1 MYFPPFIT
9 ARMGQKIGRRP
20 QTQLCGA
27 ALIAVTQFPDLPF
40 SLLPIRPYTLICSEA
55 LYQSALGPPAYGYVE
70 VLGDPAAV
78 SYQTDLALSR
88 ISTGLAFSN
97 FRLQRQSWRQQ
108 LLLQLI
114 LALVLGLSRLMLVSL
129 LRYGLET
136 AQAQR
141 KAQTRSLLWRL
152 GAGRMNPRS
161 RRLAGRCGHR
171 PLRGGIINPRWESE
185 AVHRGLCMLR
195 CLPAGYGTRKEPFA
209 PCTHSP
215 LLCPRQLQRG
225 LSNSLPALRLR
236 SAGLLLQGE

>member
-1 MYFPPFIT
+1 
-9 ARMGQKIGRRP
+9 MGQKIGRRP
-20 QTQLCGA
+20 QTQLCGD

-88 ISTGLAFSN
+88 ISTGLTFSN

-108 LLLQLI
+108 LLLQLV
-114 LALVLGLSRLMLVSL
+114 LALVLGLSCLMLVSI
-129 LRYGLET
+129 LRYGLEN

-152 GAGRMNPRS
+152 GADRIKLRRAEALLDLRHAVSASLCAALALLAWEALEEAAALRS
-161 RRLAGRCGHR
+161 MA
-171 PLRGGIINPRWESE
+171 
-185 AVHRGLCMLR
+185 A
-195 CLPAGYGTRKEPFA
+195 YT
-209 PCTHSP
+209 
-215 LLCPRQLQRG
+215 
-225 LSNSLPALRLR
+225 SLPGPLPLVALQNLIRNTHWLCL
-236 SAGLLLQGE
+236 AALLAAYWLAALMRNLLAARTG

>member
-55 LYQSALGPPAYGYVE
+55 LYQAAMGPPAYGYVE

-88 ISTGLAFSN
+88 ISTGLTFSN

-114 LALVLGLSRLMLVSL
+114 LALVLGLSCLMLVSI
-129 LRYGLET
+129 LRYGLENRGGP
-136 AQAQR
+136 AQGPDPVA
-141 KAQTRSLLWRL
+141 AVA
-152 GAGRMNPRS
+152 AGRGPDQAPPRRGASGPPPRRVRLPLRRAGPSWPGRPWRRRRRSGPWRPIPAS
-161 RRLAGRCGHR
+161 RGRC
-171 PLRGGIINPRWESE
+171 PWW
-185 AVHRGLCMLR
+185 
-195 CLPAGYGTRKEPFA
+195 
-209 PCTHSP
+209 PCKI
-215 LLCPRQLQRG
+215 
-225 LSNSLPALRLR
+225 
-236 SAGLLLQGE
+236 

>member
-1 MYFPPFIT
+1 M
-9 ARMGQKIGRRP
+9 
-20 QTQLCGA
+20 
-27 ALIAVTQFPDLPF
+27 
-40 SLLPIRPYTLICSEA
+40 
-55 LYQSALGPPAYGYVE
+55 E

-152 GAGRMNPRS
+152 GAGRMKL
-161 RRLAGRCGHR
+161 RRAEALLDLRHAVSASLCAALA
-171 PLRGGIINPRWESE
+171 LLAWEALEEE
-185 AVHRGLCMLR
+185 A
-195 CLPAGYGTRKEPFA
+195 A
-209 PCTHSP
+209 
-215 LLCPRQLQRG
+215 LQTMAAYA
-225 LSNSLPALRLR
+225 SLPGPLPLVALQNLIRNTHWLCL
-236 SAGLLLQGE
+236 AALLAAYWLAALMRNLLAARTG